1 MERAV
6 IKSILANAELSD
18 DAKLEQIMNLNG
30 ADITREKDTAK
41 QIKADLE
48 AANSKLEGFSD
59 YERTHRSVFLLPF
72 CCILTRKRFYGKI

>member
-30 ADITREKDTAK
+30 ADITREKDAAK

-48 AANSKLEGFSD
+48 HSGQTLHCVLLSQPKLF
-59 YERTHRSVFLLPF
+59 
-72 CCILTRKRFYGKI
+72 